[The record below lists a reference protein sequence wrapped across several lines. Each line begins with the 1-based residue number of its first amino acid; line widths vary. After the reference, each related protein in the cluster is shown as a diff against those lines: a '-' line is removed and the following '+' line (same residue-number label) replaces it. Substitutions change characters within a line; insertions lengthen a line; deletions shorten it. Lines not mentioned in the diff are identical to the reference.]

1 MNKSCSVLAAIMSA
15 VVCTLVPASLVPA
28 QTPQGRVPMVEVKAK
43 LKSKSEGL
51 MVLEILVK
59 NSGDVPA
66 YVATDPRRV
75 DRSKG
80 PYIDTDS
87 TDASTLICSF
97 QLYPPN
103 PFHPFVDGTSVHLV
117 QLEPGASHVEVVQLS
132 WPLRT
137 TEPPFSSAPGTRDV
151 PATSIKRI
159 EVRVGVLPASASLM
173 ELVARKQIPHDA
185 FTGMERIEVGSTL
198 KSLYEIQA
206 VVLSSAVE
214 ITKPP
219 TVDVMSRL
227 SAETLLH
234 ESGHADPP
242 KQQ

>member
-28 QTPQGRVPMVEVKAK
+28 QTPQGRVPMVEVIAK

-66 YVATDPRRV
+66 YVVTDPRRV

-87 TDASTLICSF
+87 TDASTLICSV

-103 PFHPFVDGTSVHLV
+103 PFHPFVDGTSVHLLR
-117 QLEPGASHVEVVQLS
+117 LEPGASHVEVVQLS

-137 TEPPFSSAPGTRDV
+137 TEPPFSGAPGTRDI

-159 EVRVGVLPASASLM
+159 EVRVGVLPTSASLM
-173 ELVARKQIPHDA
+173 ELVARKRIPHDA
-185 FTGMERIEVGSTL
+185 FTGMERIEVGSNL
-198 KSLYEIQA
+198 ESLYEIQT
-206 VVLSSAVE
+206 VVSSNSVQ

-219 TVDVMSRL
+219 TGEAMNRPSPD
-227 SAETLLH
+227 TLAH

-242 KQQ
+242 KPQ